1 MNEIYRQDEKD
12 MKTISLYALRE
23 IPLIQPGDDVG
34 SIICNLAEKQN
45 FLFQDRDI
53 VVIASKII
61 SKAEGQL
68 VDTDQIKPSKESL
81 LLSEKVGIDPKN
93 LEVILKETKK
103 ILIAR
108 PNLLLTENLLGII
121 GTKSGVDSSNTTEG
135 PKSKVVA
142 ILPKE
147 PDLSAAKIRKII
159 KDATGKEVA
168 VVINDTFGR
177 SDRKGSIGMAIGF
190 SGISAIY
197 SPEIKEDIHG
207 KIRNPQIAQ
216 VDELSASASL
226 LMGQTNERRP
236 VIILRGLEYK
246 TSETDG
252 IKDLLYPST
261 KYIQD
266 ALDVSKQ
273 FEK

>member
-226 LMGQTNERRP
+226 LMGQTNQRRP

>member
-1 MNEIYRQDEKD
+1 
-12 MKTISLYALRE
+12 MKTISLYALKE
-23 IPLIQPGDDVG
+23 IPLIQPKDDVG
-34 SIICNLAEKQN
+34 SIICEVAKKQS

-53 VVIASKII
+53 VVVASKII

-68 VDTDQIKPSKESL
+68 VDVEKVEP
-81 LLSEKVGIDPKN
+81 SEKAQSLAKELEMDPKN
-93 LEVILKETKK
+93 LEVILRETKSL
-103 ILIAR
+103 LIIR
-108 PNLLLTENLLGII
+108 PNLLLTESLLGFI

-135 PKSKVVA
+135 PKGRIVA
-142 ILPKE
+142 LLPKN
-147 PDLSAAKIRKII
+147 PDLSAAKIRKTI
-159 KDATGKEVA
+159 KKATGKEVA

-197 SPEIKEDIHG
+197 SPDIKEDIHG
-207 KIRNPQIAQ
+207 KIRNPEIAQ
-216 VDELSASASL
+216 VDEISASASL

-236 VIILRGLEYK
+236 VIILRGLEYN

-252 IKDLLYPST
+252 IKDLLYPAT

-266 ALDVSKQ
+266 ALDISRQ
-273 FEK
+273 LEK

>member
-1 MNEIYRQDEKD
+1 MRI
-12 MKTISLYALRE
+12 ISLYALIG

-34 SIICNLAEKQN
+34 SIICDTAEKRN

-53 VVIASKII
+53 IVIASKII
-61 SKAEGQL
+61 SKAEGRL
-68 VDTDQIKPSKESL
+68 VDTDKIKPSKEAL
-81 LLSEKVGIDPKN
+81 LLSENVGIDPKN
-93 LEVILKETKK
+93 LEVILRETKRL
-103 ILIAR
+103 LIAR

-142 ILPKE
+142 LLPKN

-159 KDATGKEVA
+159 KDATQKEVA

-197 SPEIKEDIHG
+197 SPEIKLDIHG
-207 KIRNPQIAQ
+207 KTRNPEIAQ
-216 VDELSASASL
+216 VDEISAAASL

-236 VIILRGLEYK
+236 VIILRGLEYE

-266 ALDVSKQ
+266 ALDVSRQ
-273 FEK
+273 FGR